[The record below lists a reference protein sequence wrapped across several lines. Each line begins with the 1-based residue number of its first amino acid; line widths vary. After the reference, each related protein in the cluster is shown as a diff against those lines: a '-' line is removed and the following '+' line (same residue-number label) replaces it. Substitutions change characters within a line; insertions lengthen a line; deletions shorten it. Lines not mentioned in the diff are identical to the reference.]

1 MTQLIVQ
8 ALQLIAKGLDKA
20 IPLQG
25 GRTVLVAVLQVVGS
39 VSLYLNGQMTGE
51 VAALGIS
58 SAIGTIYAALHK
70 PKP

>member
-1 MTQLIVQ
+1 MNALIVQ

-20 IPLQG
+20 VPLEG
-25 GRTVLVAVLQVVGS
+25 GRTILVAVLQIVGCI
-39 VSLYLNGQMTGE
+39 SLNLNGQMTGD

-58 SAIGTIYAALHK
+58 SAIGTIYASLHK